1 MSFEKRFEEPSYDV
15 EPITFCDSCGKDL
28 YLTDDIYRIE
38 DEILCWHCFDK
49 ALGDEEDLNYDSYA
63 EAFYGGEQ

>member
-28 YLTDDIYRIE
+28 YLSEDVYRIE

-49 ALGDEEDLNYDSYA
+49 EEDRD
-63 EAFYGGEQ
+63 EAV